1 MFESFADF
9 VVVVF
14 FGVVAP
20 IAIVIAEFQGYPFK
34 RRIMQKI
41 KSALYTLKAVAMT
54 VIGIV
59 HGFRIK
65 KNAVSL
71 FKREIVFTIDATSL
85 SESYNPIQ
93 TLAYN
98 GFDTPW
104 QCFFDS
110 IKELKKY

>member
-9 VVVVF
+9 LVVVF
-14 FGVVAP
+14 FGVLAP
-20 IAIVIAEFQGYPFK
+20 IAIVIAEFQGYPLK
-34 RRIMQKI
+34 RRLLQKL
-41 KSALYTLKAVAMT
+41 KSTLYTLKAVAMT
-54 VIGIV
+54 VIGFA

-65 KNAVSL
+65 KNSVSL
-71 FKREIVFTIDATSL
+71 FRREIVFTIDTTTL